1 MATAYSGSIYHGT
14 GETNYPRSEFDLEIS
29 YTVTSSGISWSAY
42 AVGTDVSVYGSYYH
56 YLTLVLTV
64 NGTNYTMISG
74 GLLGYRSSSQ
84 GYYNAQSCSGS
95 ASTPFI
101 SSGATFTVTSTFNQ
115 GNPDSST
122 HALSLGSDTQEPTK
136 YTLTVRAGTG
146 ISAVSGGGTVNQGT
160 SKQIT
165 ATVAT
170 GYTWSRWEYTSGGSQ
185 YSTSQTVNVTV
196 NSNIDLTAVA
206 TPNTYTITFNK
217 GSYGTGSN
225 ATLTKY
231 YNQQLVLLGRIFT
244 RTGYVQDGW
253 STSQAGTTKAY
264 DLSGIFPASTNSN
277 TTLYPYWVA
286 ESSGGSGTT
295 IKTGTQ
301 PYLYANSK
309 WNKVLPWV
317 MKDNKWYPCGAEGG
331 VPDVPGSGGGNSG
344 GGGTTTTNGYTVT
357 SAGASYT
364 FTQNASGYYESGNK
378 GVHNSCALAKVTIT
392 TDGTKYIAFDCI
404 SYAEAHCDYGI
415 LSTVGGTLSTTHEV
429 DTTNVKQSF
438 YSYNSG
444 GVRRVSYGK
453 LAAGTHIIYVKFRKD
468 QSVHKYND
476 SFQFKVQF
484 LSSDTAL
491 VPSTYSLTT
500 VGSYGFAQ
508 NPQSTDWYFP
518 TNMNQHSTA
527 AVAKITITANG
538 VDNIYIDAYQKS
550 EYNYDYGLISN
561 DGSTLSTTAA
571 ADSSGVKTNLK
582 GNTGSAVLT
591 TNFGVLSAGTHTI
604 YIKYFKDGSQHSNG
618 DYCQFAVRLNS
629 TAFAA
634 PSAPVSSYYV
644 SYYDTDTYRF
654 NHYDSGWYVSTN
666 RFQTSTYAYAYVG
679 IQANGLDHL
688 YIDCYCCGEA
698 TYDYGILSNLDTA
711 LVHSNSADTSNVK
724 QSFKNLSTYTVH
736 TVDYGIPTAGNHYIT
751 IKYIKDHSQD
761 DPEDTFKF
769 IVRYNGSQSSPPSAG

>member
-115 GNPDSST
+115 GNSDSST

-170 GYTWSRWEYTSGGSQ
+170 GYTWSQWQYTSNGSQ
-185 YSTSQTVNVTV
+185 YSTSRTVNVAV

-231 YNQQLVLLGRIFT
+231 YNTELVLLGRIFT

-264 DLSGIFPASTNSN
+264 DLSGIFPASTNAN

-331 VPDVPGSGGGNSG
+331 VPDVPSSGGGT

-357 SAGASYT
+357 SAGTTYT
-364 FTQNASGYYESGNK
+364 FTQNANGYYESNNK
-378 GVHNSCALAKVTIT
+378 GVNTSFALAKVTIT
-392 TDGTKYIAFDCI
+392 TDGTKYIVFDCI
-404 SYAEAHCDYGI
+404 NYAESNYDYGI
-415 LSTVGGTLSTTHEV
+415 LSTVGGTLSSSTTA
-429 DTTNVKQSF
+429 DTSNVKQNFKGLS
-438 YSYNSG
+438 SSG
-444 GVRRVSYGK
+444 IRRISYGK
-453 LAAGTHIIYVKFRKD
+453 LTAGTYTIYVKFIKD
-468 QSVHKYND
+468 SSQHRDND
-476 SFQFKVQF
+476 SLQFKVQF
-484 LSSDTAL
+484 LSSDSTA
-491 VPSTYSLTT
+491 VPSTYSITT
-500 VGSYGFAQ
+500 VGSYGFNQ
-508 NPQSTDWYFP
+508 NPQYTNWLFP
-518 TNMNQHSTA
+518 ANIGKDSTA

-538 VDNIYIDAYQKS
+538 LDNIYIDSYQSS
-550 EYNYDYGLISN
+550 EANFDYGLISN
-561 DGSTLSTTAA
+561 DGSTLSTTAS

-582 GNTGSAVLT
+582 GSSAIAT

-604 YIKYFKDGSQHSNG
+604 YIKYFKDGSVSNG
-618 DYCQFAVRLNS
+618 YDCCQFSIRVNGS
-629 TAFAA
+629 TPTTA
-634 PSAPVSSYYV
+634 PGSPSTSYYV
-644 SYYDTDTYRF
+644 TKYSNDTYYF
-654 NHYDSGWYVSTN
+654 VDTGDGWYTSNN
-666 RFQTSTYAYAYVG
+666 RYQPSTYARAYIG
-679 IQANGLDHL
+679 INANGLDSVKI
-688 YIDCYCCGEA
+688 YGYCCGEA
-698 TYDYGILSNLDTA
+698 KYDFAILSNVDTS
-711 LVHSNSADTSNVK
+711 LVASNSIDSSNVMASY
-724 QSFKNLSTYTVH
+724 QYLNTYSLYYT
-736 TVDYGIPTAGNHYIT
+736 DYGVLPAGFHSIEV
-751 IKYIKDHSQD
+751 KYRKDGDTD
-761 DPEDTFKF
+761 DTEDCFKF
-769 IVRYNGSQSSPPSAG
+769 QVHLNNSAPSALPGTG

>member
-14 GETNYPRSEFDLEIS
+14 GDPNYPRSEFDLEIS

-42 AVGTDVSVYGSYYH
+42 AVGTYVSLYGSYSH

-74 GLLGYRSSSQ
+74 DLLGYRSSSQ
-84 GYYNAQSCSGS
+84 GSYNAQSCSGS
-95 ASTPFI
+95 ISTPFV

-115 GNPDSST
+115 GNSDSST
-122 HALSLGSDTQEPTK
+122 HALSLGTDTQEPAK

-170 GYTWSRWEYTSGGSQ
+170 GYTWSKWQYTSSGSQ
-185 YSTSQTVNVTV
+185 YSTSRTVNVTV

-206 TPNTYTITFNK
+206 TPNAYTITFNK

-225 ATLTKY
+225 TTLTKY

-317 MKDNKWYPCGAEGG
+317 MKDNRWYPCGAEGG
-331 VPDVPGSGGGNSG
+331 VPDVPSSGGGT
-344 GGGTTTTNGYTVT
+344 GGGTTTTNGYTVA
-357 SAGASYT
+357 SAGAQYT
-364 FTQNASGYYESGNK
+364 FAQNASGYYESNNK
-378 GVHNSCALAKVTIT
+378 GVNNSCALAKVTIT

-404 SYAEAHCDYGI
+404 SYAEAYCDYGI
-415 LSTVGGTLSTTHEV
+415 LSTVGGTLSTTYDA

-453 LAAGTHIIYVKFRKD
+453 LAAGTHTIYVKFRKE

-491 VPSTYSLTT
+491 VPSTYSFAT
-500 VGSYGFAQ
+500 VGSYGFVK

-518 TNMNQHSTA
+518 TNMNQHNTA
-527 AVAKITITANG
+527 AVSKITIVANG

-561 DGSTLSTTAA
+561 DGSTLSTSAA

-582 GNTGSAVLT
+582 GNTGASVFT

-634 PSAPVSSYYV
+634 PSAPTSSYYV
-644 SYYDTDTYRF
+644 GSYNTDTYHF
-654 NHYDSGWYVSTN
+654 NHYDTGWYVSTN
-666 RFQTSTYAYAYVG
+666 TFQPSTYSYGLIG
-679 IQANGLDHL
+679 IQANGVDPL

-698 TYDYGILSNLDTA
+698 RYDYGILSNLDTA
-711 LVHSNSADTSNVK
+711 LVHSNAADTANVK
-724 QSFKNLSTYTVH
+724 QSFQNLSTYTVH
-736 TVDYGIPTAGNHYIT
+736 TVDYGIPTAGSHTIT
-751 IKYIKDHSQD
+751 VKYIKDHSQD

-769 IVRYNGSQSSPPSAG
+769 LVRYNGSQSSPPSAG